1 MSKNK
6 LNLAA
11 ILPAL
16 NEEVSIK
23 KTIIAIRRVYPSAR
37 ILVVDNGSS
46 DNTVAIA
53 EKLKATVIHEPQK
66 GKGFAVRAAFSYLPT
81 DTDVVFMADADDTYG
96 MERLIEAI
104 ELITQKGYD
113 MVIGNRIESE
123 TKEPNRKSGFKP
135 GHNLGNLF
143 FTKLSKILYPVNISD
158 SLSGWRVMS
167 PAFVKSFP
175 GGATGFEIEAELN
188 AHAYLI
194 KAACTNLDISY
205 RGRNNNSHSKLNTY
219 RDGIKI
225 LNMNL
230 RNFKNDRPAL
240 AFNLFSLP
248 WLITSGL
255 LLFRTIRN
263 FIDTGLVLQ
272 FPSLIAGVG
281 SFIIA
286 ALLCVTGM
294 ILQRIKLVRVNLL
307 RQSYKNF
314 KQV

>member
-66 GKGFAVRAAFSYLPT
+66 GKGFAVRAAFDYLPT
-81 DTDVVFMADADDTYG
+81 DTDVVFMTDADDTYG

-104 ELITQKGYD
+104 ELITLKGFD

-194 KAACTNLDISY
+194 KAACTNLDIIY
-205 RGRNNNSHSKLNTY
+205 RGRNHNSHSKLNTY

-225 LNMNL
+225 LIMNL
-230 RNFKNDRPAL
+230 RNFRNDRPSL
-240 AFNLFSLP
+240 AFNLLSLP
-248 WLITSGL
+248 WLTISGFL
-255 LLFRTIRN
+255 ILRAIKN
-263 FIDTGLVLQ
+263 FLKTGMVLQ

-281 SFIIA
+281 AFIIS
-286 ALLCVTGM
+286 ALLCITGM
-294 ILQRIKLVRVNLL
+294 ILQRIKLLRTNLL
-307 RQSYKNF
+307 RIEYK
-314 KQV
+314 KST